1 LQLFSSNC
9 CSLGNAFAFRQLL
22 STIVDVK
29 KIQQQQKKDCFLLV
43 QPYYDN
49 INGLE
54 QKEATMDKGIEEV
67 NNNWSI
73 DDGKNDGENG
83 NNSGNNWNKNA
94 ITIDSTCYCNNGE
107 GDAW

>member
-1 LQLFSSNC
+1 
-9 CSLGNAFAFRQLL
+9 
-22 STIVDVK
+22 
-29 KIQQQQKKDCFLLV
+29 
-43 QPYYDN
+43 
-49 INGLE
+49 
-54 QKEATMDKGIEEV
+54 MDKGIEEV